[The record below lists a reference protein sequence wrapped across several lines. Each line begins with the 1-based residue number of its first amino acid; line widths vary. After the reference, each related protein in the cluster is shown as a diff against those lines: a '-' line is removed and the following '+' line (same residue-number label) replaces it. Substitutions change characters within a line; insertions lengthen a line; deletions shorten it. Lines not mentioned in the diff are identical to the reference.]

1 MDGGIASW
9 SDGTVAVYESS
20 GEYLA
25 QTKGINR
32 RDIKLISNGRPMNGF
47 SPVTAVQQEQLRAE
61 LGIPS
66 ADTVVAVFRRLE
78 EQKGHRFLLDAL
90 PAVAEQAPGLKG
102 LFVGAG
108 ALRIKLKR
116 KTRT

>member
-25 QTKGINR
+25 YTKGINR
-32 RDIKLISNGRPMNGF
+32 RDIKLIINGRPMNGF
-47 SPVTAVQQEQLRAE
+47 SPVTAVQQEHLRAE

-66 ADTVVAVFRRLE
+66 ADTVVAVFGRLE
-78 EQKGHRFLLDAL
+78 EQKGHRFLLEAL
-90 PAVAEQAPGLKG
+90 PAVAEKVPGLKV
-102 LFVGAG
+102 LFVGDG
-108 ALRIKLKR
+108 ALRIKLEEE
-116 KTRT
+116 TQ